1 MRASIFFRIST
12 VILISFALSLLVTLF
27 WAITTL
33 ADSRLQ
39 LKQYQ
44 LLKAEIAIDFNRT
57 ISRYFR
63 SGDATL
69 LVDAEKK
76 LSQISI
82 QADSIEDQQLS
93 ASIKKQANNL
103 VQLLTTDFRA
113 LGKQSGDPMA
123 LLKNSELA
131 IAGSVEQLARFAR
144 ESNAI
149 NTATQLRY
157 MQLTGNIAT
166 TLSSLIIQRQA
177 MFNAEEINSN
187 ALSQLLAS
195 LKQQNKML
203 SELPALEIYVTDE
216 DEDELGFD
224 DEEAEDVSEEALSEL
239 NSAINRYQSDLD
251 LTVQQQTK
259 INQGFALL
267 TEQVELLEQLVIAGQ
282 QVVDQDSEAINDNV
296 KTIVTAVVVMLLI
309 VVAVSYLFQLLWIL
323 KPLRLLRNSFKE
335 LVETGEVKNISGMD
349 EQTELGEISVS
360 FNQMVEKLR
369 EEDKQKAQQL
379 SLVSAALNSMQQQA
393 DDIYQ
398 TSTTSAS
405 HVDTLRDIM
414 TLLGQATDTV
424 NELSTQVVDTA
435 KATQKAMTQSQVQ
448 VEQALHASE
457 STATAAESGKASIQ
471 TLGQSVDSVST
482 IVEVIS
488 SIADQTNLLALNAAI
503 EAARAGE
510 HGRGFSV
517 VADEVRQLASKTQ
530 DSLGQISKR
539 LEQLQLASKTL
550 EQFIVDIAVA
560 SSQQKHIASQLKDN
574 ADMVVEQAQTSAS
587 VAQDTLSHITQ
598 QRSHYREFS
607 AAMADVADKVKQSQT
622 IANNISNDVNQQ
634 VTDISKTL
642 AVH

>member
-1 MRASIFFRIST
+1 M
-12 VILISFALSLLVTLF
+12 
-27 WAITTL
+27 
-33 ADSRLQ
+33 
-39 LKQYQ
+39 
-44 LLKAEIAIDFNRT
+44 
-57 ISRYFR
+57 
-63 SGDATL
+63 
-69 LVDAEKK
+69 
-76 LSQISI
+76 
-82 QADSIEDQQLS
+82 
-93 ASIKKQANNL
+93 
-103 VQLLTTDFRA
+103 QLLTTDFRA

-144 ESNAI
+144 DSNAI

-157 MQLTGNIAT
+157 VQLTGNIAT

-259 INQGFALL
+259 INQGFAML
-267 TEQVELLEQLVIAGQ
+267 TQQVELLEQLVIAGQ

>member
-69 LVDAEKK
+69 LVDAEKQ

-103 VQLLTTDFRA
+103 VQLLSTDFRA

-131 IAGSVEQLARFAR
+131 ITGSVEQLARFVR

-157 MQLTGNIAT
+157 IQLTGGIAT
-166 TLSSLIIQRQA
+166 TLNSLIIQRQA
-177 MFNAEEINSN
+177 MFNAEVINSN
-187 ALSQLLAS
+187 ALSPLLAS

-251 LTVQQQTK
+251 LTVQQQTN
-259 INQGFALL
+259 INQGFAML
-267 TEQVELLEQLVIAGQ
+267 TQQVELLEQLVIAGQ
-282 QVVDQDSEAINDNV
+282 KVVDQDSEVINDNV
-296 KTIVTAVVVMLLI
+296 KTIVTAVVVLLLI